1 MQRLICSIATLA
13 LVCASGFVSAADVA
27 QQQWVR
33 VSESGSVQGRV
44 IVPRSEG
51 IAAARGA
58 KVVLIDQF
66 GKPAAAATES
76 DKTGRF
82 TLTDVKPGVYTLMI
96 RGDGTFACC
105 AMHIVS
111 KEVPISEQFEIAAG
125 AVEFSVVRNAILRYM
140 PTGQASK
147 VEFDP
152 SNNPM
157 ATDRAFTGESV
168 RLSQYEGGLR
178 GRLTRAGFTDNPGA
192 QGANVVI
199 YRDGIEVARTLTDAT
214 GYFQVADLAP
224 GSYSVLGS
232 GKDGFGLMGIELVNP
247 LMVQSA
253 QGTTDGDTTLVAQTE
268 SNSDTFIMQVAPG
281 PITVIEDRL
290 ISEEEVDEGGLLLP
304 NGGYDPTAMSGSFG
318 GGGGGGGGGIGGG
331 GSLRGIAVLG
341 GIGAAIAIGAS
352 DDDSID
358 TPPVI
363 SPSLPNQI
371 QPPVVVNP

>member
-1 MQRLICSIATLA
+1 
-13 LVCASGFVSAADVA
+13 
-27 QQQWVR
+27 
-33 VSESGSVQGRV
+33 
-44 IVPRSEG
+44 
-51 IAAARGA
+51 
-58 KVVLIDQF
+58 VLIDQF

-82 TLTDVKPGVYTLMI
+82 TLTGVKPGVYTLMI

-125 AVEFSVVRNAILRYM
+125 AVEFSVVRSAILRYM
-140 PTGQASK
+140 PTGQVSK

-178 GRLTRAGFTDNPGA
+178 GRLTRAGFNDNPGA
-192 QGANVVI
+192 QAANVVI
-199 YRDGIEVARTLTDAT
+199 YRDGIEVARTLTDAK
-214 GYFQVADLAP
+214 GYFQVDELAP

-247 LMVQSA
+247 LTVQTA
-253 QGTTDGDTTLVAQTE
+253 QGTTDGATTLVAQTE
-268 SNSDTFIMQVAPG
+268 SSDTFIMQVAPG

-304 NGGYDPTAMSGSFG
+304 DGGYDPTAMGGSFG
-318 GGGGGGGGGIGGG
+318 GGGGGGGGGVGGG
-331 GSLRGIAVLG
+331 GSLRGLAVLG

-371 QPPVVVNP
+371 QQPVVNP